1 MATYD
6 AGDASINIRPSLSG
20 FTTELRAE
28 LEKIHASTGV
38 EIRPDLSGFR
48 DELRTKLEA
57 IQATVG
63 VGIDADLTTARAH
76 LAEWRQLEESRPLT
90 IPVHVDTTVASAQLA
105 AWRET
110 HSHHTIHVTTT
121 GLGALG
127 GGGGGGGGG
136 LSALKLNLGALSVGS
151 LPAIAT
157 ALAQVAGSL
166 QQVAQAGLAVPG
178 IMGGA
183 AASIGTL
190 VVGLSGVKEAYDA
203 VTKASESAGVD
214 QAAQAK
220 AAASAHQQ
228 LRNAVVDDA
237 QAHKDLSRAYQDA
250 KQRLTDLNIE
260 QRGGAISEQ
269 QAILDAKKARRDL
282 AQGRFKDGLDLEE
295 AQLRVAAADQR
306 VVESRQRNID
316 LQQKVATENAKGV
329 EQSDEVVSAKER
341 VVRADQQVANAQ
353 QAVADASANASSAQ
367 KTAAQEMAKLSPN
380 AQAFLKTVIALK
392 PEFSE
397 LKNTVQDNMFAGLSE
412 GLKTLVDSDL
422 PNLKNGMGGIA
433 TAWNQNI
440 KQLFTSLGSDQSRGL
455 LDRILG
461 NTKDAQERFTKA
473 IDPIIHAIGTLTAG
487 SSDALP
493 RLADGIGK
501 VAERFDRFITAADS
515 DGSLQR
521 WINEGLT
528 AMSNLGNT
536 VLNLV
541 TSFTAVTKA
550 AGGGA
555 GLLGTVEQ
563 LTGRMSRFLNS
574 DEGQEKLKK
583 FFEEGRQQLEKWW
596 GVLQKV
602 PGALEGLYE
611 GAKAWTDV
619 LLPPLKEITGF
630 LKDHPTL
637 VKTVAEAFL
646 AWKTVQFAGGILSQ
660 LGNISNKIGTKGN
673 KGSLLGKIALMA
685 AALGAL
691 DAFTGDDDKPEQKP
705 GAPLPPPP
713 GHAIDPGKLPA
724 GQPVPFSNVPTI
736 TPDAAK
742 DYAAGAATG
751 ALLGGGVPGAL
762 VGGLL
767 SAADNKPSALP
778 KDEQAFNTIVMALP
792 TLAGAGQKVQDEQL
806 KPFADALGISVDE
819 MLKMTRNDLHE
830 LYSRKLAEERA
841 KAPKVPDAGSAPI
854 GTSLGVQLPH
864 YDKGGPTPS
873 GKGDGP
879 TGGFISELHPEEF
892 VANRR
897 GRTVL
902 GDEFLHAANMGI
914 VDIGRLPGFE
924 PGGYIDPNGTAIHS
938 GTGAAPGPA
947 DGGASPVGGGGL
959 PGIATSFLGG
969 LGPLGG
975 LLGGQ
980 SAGASQGGG
989 AGLAGLFAAGDDPQ
1003 KRDAWMQ
1010 QTGDWLGNWA
1020 GSTLSKFGGELYTG
1034 ALRFFGLENSI
1045 LSPSNQWFQAGTKAL
1060 GIFNN
1065 SAAGGAY
1072 SDPSFG
1078 TEYKTLADGTQLA
1091 LPTFG
1096 TSGTPG
1102 STTTAGAVPDWDA
1115 MAQKESSGDWH
1126 INTGNGYFGGLQFT
1140 QSSWES
1146 AGGKQY
1152 AQRADLATREQQIS
1166 VAQKLYAMQGPGAW
1180 PNTFT
1185 TKAAAVSPGA
1195 AGAMSFVPGQFSA
1208 LDALASKMG
1217 LSMTSG
1223 FRDPNGPTVAGVA
1236 ANASYHGQGR
1246 AHDYAGGQQAMVAFA
1261 NYMADNYGSQ
1271 LKELIFDAPGFSKTI
1286 KDGRVVGPFGALY
1299 TMAQAG
1305 NHSDHV
1311 HIAYADGGA
1320 ARGPGGPKGDKIP
1333 AYLSDNEHVFTSDD
1347 VNAMGGQAN
1356 VYAFRNALHRA
1367 DGGAAFLTGYKPPQP
1382 VIPPLPDVRKLNPG
1396 RGAAPIPS
1404 APVTPLP
1411 APAAA
1416 APMPVPAPPSPPAGA
1431 DQGPAPAPTQPTQP
1445 AIAGAPSSQ
1454 SHLLPAVQK
1463 GITEGA
1469 STLGNIAATAASMGA
1484 GAAGGAGGAGAGTL
1498 IQGMFNLGGKAVSG
1512 AANVFASALVG
1523 NLGDNTT
1530 AGAYGAP
1537 VLSAPPQPARSID
1550 ARTVFGDVS
1559 TNDPRDFYDK
1569 QVLFEQ
1575 QRTQTMVDWV

>member
-6 AGDASINIRPSLSG
+6 AGDASINVRPSLSG

-28 LEKIHASTGV
+28 LEKINASMGV
-38 EIRPDLSGFR
+38 EVRPDLSGFR
-48 DELRTKLEA
+48 EELRTKLEA

-63 VGIDADLTTARAH
+63 VGIDADLSTARAH

-127 GGGGGGGGG
+127 GGGGGGGAGG

-190 VVGLSGVKEAYDA
+190 VVGLSGVKDAYDA
-203 VTKASESAGVD
+203 VTKASDSAGED

-237 QAHKDLSRAYQDA
+237 QAHKDLSQAYQDA

-306 VVESRQRNID
+306 VVESRQRNIE
-316 LQQKVATENAKGV
+316 LQQKVETENAKGV
-329 EQSDEVVSAKER
+329 EQSDEVVAAKER

-353 QAVADASANASSAQ
+353 QAVADASTNASSAQ
-367 KTAAQEMAKLSPN
+367 KAAAQEMAKLSPN
-380 AQAFLKTVIALK
+380 AQAFLKTVMALK
-392 PEFSE
+392 PEFSA

-412 GLKTLVDSDL
+412 GLKALVDSDL
-422 PNLKNGMGGIA
+422 PNLTKGMGGIA
-433 TAWNQNI
+433 TAWNENI
-440 KQLFTSLGSDQSRGL
+440 KQLFTSLGSDQSKGL

-501 VAERFDRFITAADS
+501 VAERFDSFITAADS

-521 WINEGLT
+521 WINEGLS
-528 AMSNLGNT
+528 ALSSLGNT

-563 LTGRMSRFLNS
+563 LTGRMSAFLNS
-574 DEGQEKLKK
+574 DEGQEKLKQ
-583 FFEEGRQQLEKWW
+583 FFREGREQLQKWW
-596 GVLQKV
+596 DILKNV
-602 PGALEGLYE
+602 PGMLKGLYD
-611 GAKAWTDV
+611 GAKSWTDV
-619 LLPPLKEITGF
+619 LLPPLKDITGF
-630 LKDHPTL
+630 LSDHKTL
-637 VKTVAEAFL
+637 IKTVTEAFL
-646 AWKTVQFAGGILSQ
+646 AWKTIQFAGGILGQ
-660 LGNISNKIGTKGN
+660 LGRISGAIGTKGN

-691 DAFTGDDDKPEQKP
+691 DAFTGDDDEPEQKP

-713 GHAIDPGKLPA
+713 GHAIDPGTLPA
-724 GQPVPFSNVPTI
+724 GAAVPFGNVPTVS
-736 TPDAAK
+736 PEAAK
-742 DYAAGAATG
+742 DYAAGAGTG
-751 ALLGGGVPGAL
+751 ALLGGGPLGAL
-762 VGGLL
+762 IGGLL
-767 SAADNKPSALP
+767 SAADNKPSSLP
-778 KDEQAFNTIVMALP
+778 PEEQAFNTITMAIP
-792 TLAGAGQKVQDEQL
+792 ALAGADQKVQDAQL
-806 KPFADALGISVDE
+806 KPFADALGISVDQL
-819 MLKMTRNDLHE
+819 LKMTRNDLHARYQWVLDKE
-830 LYSRKLAEERA
+830 RGKLP
-841 KAPKVPDAGSAPI
+841 KDAPPPTPGANFSGGGGSFE
-854 GTSLGVQLPH
+854 
-864 YDKGGPTPS
+864 KGGPTRS
-873 GKGDGP
+873 GRGDGP
-879 TGGFISELHPEEF
+879 TGGWISELHSDEF

-924 PGGYIDPNGTAIHS
+924 PGGYIDPDGNVVHS

-947 DGGASPVGGGGL
+947 DGGASLAGGGGL
-959 PGIATSFLGG
+959 PGIANSFLGN
-969 LGPLGG
+969 LGLGG
-975 LLGGQ
+975 LFGGQQ
-980 SAGASQGGG
+980 SAGAAQSGGG

-1020 GSTLSKFGGELYTG
+1020 GSTLAKFGGELYMG
-1034 ALRFFGLENSI
+1034 GLRFFGLENSI
-1045 LSPSNQWFQAGTKAL
+1045 LSPSNQWFQAATKTL

-1065 SAAGGAY
+1065 NSSAGGAY
-1072 SDPSFG
+1072 SDPQFG
-1078 TEYKTLADGTQLA
+1078 TEYKTLDDGTQLA

-1102 STTTAGAVPDWDA
+1102 NSGGGKGVNASLTGANAP
-1115 MAQKESSGDWH
+1115 GDLSKFQVAP
-1126 INTGNGYFGGLQFT
+1126 GGPGDGGLQINTLRGKQIIQRNFPWAT
-1140 QSSWES
+1140 NIGGVRADRLKWHPSGLALDVMIPG
-1146 AGGKQY
+1146 AGGLNDPTPPAGK
-1152 AQRADLATREQQIS
+1152 AQGDQ
-1166 VAQKLYAMQGPGAW
+1166 LYAWLKAHQTELGIDYIMWQEKDHFNHLHVNFSPSGYP
-1180 PNTFT
+1180 
-1185 TKAAAVSPGA
+1185 KAAPSTGSAAGVRGYSDGGVLPGYSPGRDNMSVPMAGGEGVLIPEAVRGLGGPA
-1195 AGAMSFVPGQFSA
+1195 AVYAINSQFRS
-1208 LDALASKMG
+1208 G
-1217 LSMTSG
+1217 LS
-1223 FRDPNGPTVAGVA
+1223 R
-1236 ANASYHGQGR
+1236 QG
-1246 AHDYAGGQQAMVAFA
+1246 
-1261 NYMADNYGSQ
+1261 
-1271 LKELIFDAPGFSKTI
+1271 
-1286 KDGRVVGPFGALY
+1286 
-1299 TMAQAG
+1299 
-1305 NHSDHV
+1305 
-1311 HIAYADGGA
+1311 YADGGV
-1320 ARGPGGPKGDKIP
+1320 IP
-1333 AYLSDNEHVFTSDD
+1333 L
-1347 VNAMGGQAN
+1347 
-1356 VYAFRNALHRA
+1356 
-1367 DGGAAFLTGYKPPQP
+1367 GYKPPTP
-1382 VIPPLPDVRKLNPG
+1382 VVPQLPDVRKLNPG
-1396 RGAAPIPS
+1396 RGATPVPS

-1411 APAAA
+1411 APVAA
-1416 APMPVPAPPSPPAGA
+1416 APMPAPAAPPPPAGA
-1431 DQGPAPAPTQPTQP
+1431 DQGPAPDQQKPTQPV
-1445 AIAGAPSSQ
+1445 IAGAPSSQ

-1537 VLSAPPQPARSID
+1537 VLSAPPQPAQPID
-1550 ARTVFGDVS
+1550 ARTIFGDVS
-1559 TNDPRDFYDK
+1559 TNDPREFYEK
-1569 QVLFEQ
+1569 QLLFEQ
-1575 QRTQTMVDWV
+1575 QRSQTMTSYV

>member
-20 FTTELRAE
+20 FTTELRTE

-121 GLGALG
+121 GLGSLG

-619 LLPPLKEITGF
+619 LLPPLKDITGF

-637 VKTVAEAFL
+637 IKTVLEAFL
-646 AWKTVQFAGGILSQ
+646 AWKTVQFAGGILGQ
-660 LGNISNKIGTKGN
+660 LGRISGAIGTKGN

-691 DAFTGDDDKPEQKP
+691 DALTGDDKEPEQKP

-724 GQPVPFSNVPTI
+724 GQAVPFGNVPTI

-751 ALLGGGVPGAL
+751 ALMGGAPGAL

-767 SAADNKPSALP
+767 ATADNKPSSLP
-778 KDEQAFNTIVMALP
+778 KSEQEFNSILMALP
-792 TLAGAGQKVQDEQL
+792 TLAGADQAVQDRQL
-806 KPFADALGISVDE
+806 KPFADALGLSVDA
-819 MLKMTRNDLHE
+819 MLKMSRNDLHARYQWVLDKE
-830 LYSRKLAEERA
+830 SGKLP
-841 KAPKVPDAGSAPI
+841 KDAPPPSSASEFIGGGGSFE
-854 GTSLGVQLPH
+854 
-864 YDKGGPTPS
+864 KGGPTRS
-873 GKGDGP
+873 GRGDGP
-879 TGGFISELHPEEF
+879 TGGWISELHPDEF

-924 PGGYIDPNGTAIHS
+924 PGGYIDPNGNAIHS

-947 DGGASPVGGGGL
+947 DGGASLAGGGL
-959 PGIATSFLGG
+959 PGIANSFLGG
-969 LGPLGG
+969 LGVPLGG
-975 LLGGQ
+975 LLGGQQ

-989 AGLAGLFAAGDDPQ
+989 AGLAGLAAAGDDPQ
-1003 KRDAWMQ
+1003 KQDAWRQ
-1010 QTGDWLGNWA
+1010 QTGDWLGTWA
-1020 GSTLSKFGGELYTG
+1020 GGTLAKGISTLYTG
-1034 ALRFFGLENSI
+1034 VLGFFGLENSI
-1045 LSPSNQWFQAGTKAL
+1045 LSPSNPWFQAGTKAL

-1065 SAAGGAY
+1065 NGAAGGAY
-1072 SDPSFG
+1072 SDPQLG
-1078 TEYKTLADGTQLA
+1078 TEYKTLDDGTQLA

-1102 STTTAGAVPDWDA
+1102 TSGGGKGANASLAGATTPA
-1115 MAQKESSGDWH
+1115 GDLSKFQAAP
-1126 INTGNGYFGGLQFT
+1126 GGPGDGGLQINTLRGKQIIQRNFPWAT
-1140 QSSWES
+1140 NIGGVRADRLKWHPSGLALDVMIPG
-1146 AGGKQY
+1146 AGGLNDPTPPAGK
-1152 AQRADLATREQQIS
+1152 AQGDQ
-1166 VAQKLYAMQGPGAW
+1166 LYAWLKSHQAELGIDYIMWQEKDHFNHLHVNFSPSG
-1180 PNTFT
+1180 F
-1185 TKAAAVSPGA
+1185 TKAAPAAGSAAGVRGYSDGGVLPGYSPGRDNMSVPMSGGEGVLIPEA
-1195 AGAMSFVPGQFSA
+1195 VRGLGGPAGVYAINSQFRS
-1208 LDALASKMG
+1208 G
-1217 LSMTSG
+1217 LS
-1223 FRDPNGPTVAGVA
+1223 R
-1236 ANASYHGQGR
+1236 QG
-1246 AHDYAGGQQAMVAFA
+1246 
-1261 NYMADNYGSQ
+1261 
-1271 LKELIFDAPGFSKTI
+1271 
-1286 KDGRVVGPFGALY
+1286 
-1299 TMAQAG
+1299 
-1305 NHSDHV
+1305 
-1311 HIAYADGGA
+1311 YADGG
-1320 ARGPGGPKGDKIP
+1320 
-1333 AYLSDNEHVFTSDD
+1333 VFP
-1347 VNAMGGQAN
+1347 
-1356 VYAFRNALHRA
+1356 L
-1367 DGGAAFLTGYKPPQP
+1367 GYKPPTP
-1382 VIPPLPDVRKLNPG
+1382 VIPPLPDVRKLDPG
-1396 RGAAPIPS
+1396 RGATPIPS

-1411 APAAA
+1411 APVAA
-1416 APMPVPAPPSPPAGA
+1416 APMPAPTPPAAPAGA
-1431 DQGPAPAPTQPTQP
+1431 DQGPAPDQQRATQPV
-1445 AIAGAPSSQ
+1445 IAGAPSSQ

-1537 VLSAPPQPARSID
+1537 VLSAPPQTAQPID
-1550 ARTVFGDVS
+1550 ARTIFGDVS

-1575 QRTQTMVDWV
+1575 QRSQTMTSYV